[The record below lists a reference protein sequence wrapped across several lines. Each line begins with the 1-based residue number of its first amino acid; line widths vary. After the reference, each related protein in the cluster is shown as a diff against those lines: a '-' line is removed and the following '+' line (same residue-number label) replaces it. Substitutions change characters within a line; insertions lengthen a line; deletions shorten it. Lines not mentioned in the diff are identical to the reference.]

1 MHPEKE
7 EGNIEYKRKID
18 DDRIPSLT
26 SQMKYRV
33 NEGNGEA
40 IYYLG
45 VEDDGQMSGLD
56 CKEYEE
62 TRKNIELIAETANYS
77 LKLILKK
84 PGTENECFIYKYL
97 IREKNEY
104 KYNEVKIAV
113 AGNVDAGKST
123 LLGVLTGGKLD
134 NGRGLARMSIFNYKH
149 EIDTGRTSSVAHHL
163 MGFDVNSKIIT
174 TKDWTEIV
182 KKSVKIISFYDLAGH
197 EKYLKTTIIGLSS
210 SFPDY
215 CFIVIGANMGIS
227 RMTKEHIFLCI
238 TLNIPFIFIVTKVDI
253 CKSRENVLEK
263 TLEDIRKIL
272 KLNMVRKRPY
282 FISNENDVTTCID
295 HFSQSP
301 HSITPIFQVSN
312 VSGIGIDYL
321 REFLN
326 IIQSRKDKYIMDS
339 TCDDKYT
346 EMHIDS
352 IFSVL
357 GVGTVVSGDLVSG
370 SISLNDKIFLG
381 PDRNNQF
388 ITAIVKNIHVKRMNV
403 NTINSGTY
411 VCLNLRK
418 ITKKMVRKGQV
429 ILKGIKNPTGFWRFK
444 AKIFV
449 IKSHS
454 TTIKIGYE
462 PVLHT
467 CNVRQTCKVMDMDGK
482 KYLGTGDEA
491 IITFRFCFRPEF
503 IREGNKL
510 LFCEGKV
517 KAIGTIIERLK

>member
-1 MHPEKE
+1 MILINLFT
-7 EGNIEYKRKID
+7 NI
-18 DDRIPSLT
+18 L
-26 SQMKYRV
+26 
-33 NEGNGEA
+33 
-40 IYYLG
+40 
-45 VEDDGQMSGLD
+45 
-56 CKEYEE
+56 
-62 TRKNIELIAETANYS
+62 
-77 LKLILKK
+77 
-84 PGTENECFIYKYL
+84 F
-97 IREKNEY
+97 REKNEY

-163 MGFDVNSKIIT
+163 MGFDVNGKIIT

-238 TLNIPFIFIVTKVDI
+238 TLNIPFIFIVTKIDI
-253 CKSRENVLEK
+253 CKSRENILEK
-263 TLEDIRKIL
+263 TIQDIRKIL
-272 KLNMVRKRPY
+272 KLNMVRRRPY
-282 FISNENDVTTCID
+282 FISNESDVATCID
-295 HFSQSP
+295 HFTQSP

-312 VSGIGIDYL
+312 VSGIGIDYI

-326 IIQSRKDKYIMDS
+326 IIQSRKDKYEKDS

-346 EMHIDS
+346 EMYIDS

-370 SISLNDKIFLG
+370 NINLNDKVFLG

-388 ITAIVKNIHVKRMNV
+388 ITAIVKSIHV
-403 NTINSGTY
+403 
-411 VCLNLRK
+411 
-418 ITKKMVRKGQV
+418 
-429 ILKGIKNPTGFWRFK
+429 
-444 AKIFV
+444 
-449 IKSHS
+449 
-454 TTIKIGYE
+454 
-462 PVLHT
+462 
-467 CNVRQTCKVMDMDGK
+467 
-482 KYLGTGDEA
+482 
-491 IITFRFCFRPEF
+491 
-503 IREGNKL
+503 
-510 LFCEGKV
+510 
-517 KAIGTIIERLK
+517 